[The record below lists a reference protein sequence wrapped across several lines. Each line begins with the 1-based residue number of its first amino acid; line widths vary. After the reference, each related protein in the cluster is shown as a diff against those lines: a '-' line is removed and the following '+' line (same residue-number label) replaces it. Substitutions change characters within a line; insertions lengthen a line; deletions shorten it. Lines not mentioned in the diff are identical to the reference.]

1 MKDAAALHPLGE
13 KYGHQFTAKPTF
25 LLRITAAFALKGK
38 QDAHVL
44 NFGHFH
50 PEDFFKED
58 APVASISGQ
67 GLFAEPQG
75 AAHDTPANMPTGPD
89 KK

>member
-1 MKDAAALHPLGE
+1 M
-13 KYGHQFTAKPTF
+13 
-25 LLRITAAFALKGK
+25 
-38 QDAHVL
+38 L

>member
-1 MKDAAALHPLGE
+1 M
-13 KYGHQFTAKPTF
+13 
-25 LLRITAAFALKGK
+25 
-38 QDAHVL
+38 L

-58 APVASISGQ
+58 VPVASLSGQ

-75 AAHDTPANMPTGPD
+75 AAHDTPANMPTDPD
-89 KK
+89 KKQSSITLKKLNPFLVLYRNRF

>member
-1 MKDAAALHPLGE
+1 M
-13 KYGHQFTAKPTF
+13 
-25 LLRITAAFALKGK
+25 
-38 QDAHVL
+38 L

-50 PEDFFKED
+50 PEDFFEED
-58 APVASISGQ
+58 IPVASICGQ
-67 GLFAEPQG
+67 GLFSELKG